1 MFVVSLTYQKPM
13 EEVENLIAAHRD
25 FLDRNYELGIFLASG
40 PKNPR
45 VGGVILASS
54 KVSREQLEEILSE
67 DPFHVHAL
75 ARYEVTEFTPSK
87 FAQPL
92 EGIL

>member
-1 MFVVSLTYQKPM
+1 MFVISLTYQKPM
-13 EEVENLIAAHRD
+13 EEVEAHIAAHRE
-25 FLDRNYELGIFLASG
+25 FLDRNYATGVFLASG

-45 VGGVILASS
+45 VGGVILASGN
-54 KVSREQLEEILSE
+54 VSREQLDGLLAE

-87 FAQPL
+87 CARPL
-92 EGIL
+92 EGML

>member
-13 EEVENLIAAHRD
+13 EEVEVHIAAHRD
-25 FLDRNYELGIFLASG
+25 FLDRNYAAGIFLASG

-54 KVSREQLEEILSE
+54 KVSREQLNDLLTE

-75 ARYEVTEFTPSK
+75 ARYEVTEFTPGK
-87 FAQPL
+87 FAPSL
-92 EGIL
+92 ESVL

>member
-1 MFVVSLTYQKPM
+1 MFVISLTYQKPM
-13 EEVENLIAAHRD
+13 EEVEAQIAAHRE
-25 FLDRNYELGIFLASG
+25 FLDRNYAAGVFLASG

-45 VGGVILASS
+45 VGGVILASG
-54 KVSREQLEEILSE
+54 KVSREQLDGLLAE

-87 FAQPL
+87 CAHPL